1 MMKNRRSKI
10 QKIQEE
16 IEELDRSIER
26 ALSTKKKAFAARLTM
41 MKEKKIKLLEAW
53 FTTP

>member
-41 MKEKKIKLLEAW
+41 MKEKSSRKR
-53 FTTP
+53 TGDYSYG